1 MTKVSYNF
9 IMTKNTKI
17 VKKEGEGMPKIYS
30 DEEKKE
36 IKRKLH
42 KEANDCL
49 QHYGVKKTTV
59 DELVARVGIPK
70 GTFYLFYKSKELL
83 LFEVIQEYHEKIEQN
98 MIQQCEQLGTSLNVD
113 SLTQI
118 IAEGILSVQNSCLKT
133 LMVPEEMETLIRKL
147 PEEVKAEHLEEDDD
161 LMLEMLGKLPLRNA
175 KIDYKAFSGAF
186 RAIFFSC
193 MYQDEIGKENF
204 YASISLMI
212 KGLLLQ
218 LIRSGEENESNK

>member
-1 MTKVSYNF
+1 
-9 IMTKNTKI
+9 
-17 VKKEGEGMPKIYS
+17 MPKTYS
-30 DEEKKE
+30 DEEKQE
-36 IKRKLH
+36 IRRKLH

-49 QHYGVKKTTV
+49 QRYGVKKTTV

-98 MIQQCEQLGTSLNVD
+98 MIKKCEQLGQALTVD

-147 PEEVKAEHLEEDDD
+147 PDEVKAEHLEDDED
-161 LMLEMLGKLPLRNA
+161 LMLEMLGKLPLRNEQ
-175 KIDYKAFSGAF
+175 IDYKAFSGAF

-218 LIRSGEENESNK
+218 LIQSGEENESNK

>member
-1 MTKVSYNF
+1 
-9 IMTKNTKI
+9 
-17 VKKEGEGMPKIYS
+17 MPKTYS
-30 DEEKKE
+30 DEEKQE
-36 IKRKLH
+36 IRRKLH

-49 QHYGVKKTTV
+49 LHYGVKKTTV

-98 MIQQCEQLGTSLNVD
+98 MIEQCEEMGQTLTVD
-113 SLTQI
+113 ALTQI
-118 IAEGILSVQNSCLKT
+118 IADGILSVQNSCLRT

-147 PEEVKAEHLEEDDD
+147 PDEVKAEHFEKDDD
-161 LMLEMLGKLPLRNA
+161 LLLKMLEKIPLRNA
-175 KIDYKAFSGAF
+175 KIDYKALSGAF
-186 RAIFFSC
+186 RAIFFSS

-204 YASISLMI
+204 CASISLMI

-218 LIRSGEENESNK
+218 LIQSGEENE

>member
-1 MTKVSYNF
+1 
-9 IMTKNTKI
+9 
-17 VKKEGEGMPKIYS
+17 MPKCYS
-30 DEEKKE
+30 QQEREYIEKRLKEE
-36 IKRKLH
+36 
-42 KEANDCL
+42 AASCMG
-49 QHYGVKKTTV
+49 QYGIRHTTV
-59 DELVARVGIPK
+59 DEIVKRVNIPK

-147 PEEVKAEHLEEDDD
+147 PDEVKAEHLEEDED

-193 MYQDEIGKENF
+193 MYQVEIGKENF